1 MTETIGISGAGLVGS
16 LLSVYLAKRGHQVEV
31 YERRPDMRRAT
42 MSAGRSINLALS
54 DRGWKALEGVNMADP
69 VKNIAIP
76 MYGRMIHD
84 EDGSQRFMPYGKQDQ
99 AIYSVSRGEL
109 NKLLMTEA
117 EQSDKVN
124 IYFDQKCTNVDLE
137 QPALT
142 FEDGNTQ
149 TKNTRQFSRIF
160 GTDGAFSSVREVMM
174 KAQKR
179 FNYSQEFIEHGY
191 KELHIPPGDEEP
203 WQLYK
208 NALHIWPRKSF
219 MMIALPNLDGSFTVT
234 LFLGFNGSPSF
245 EELQTDQAIK
255 DFFHQY
261 FSDAMALMPTLLEDF
276 RNNPTD
282 SLVTIRC
289 NPYHYQDKACLLGD
303 AAHAIVPFYGQGM
316 NAGFED
322 CTLIDQI
329 LDQHEGDWER
339 IFQEVSKQRV
349 PDGHAIADLALHNFI
364 EMRDLVA
371 DPHFIKKRDLS
382 RQINDLFP
390 NEWIPLYSMVTFSHM
405 SYAEAKKR
413 GDEHDFILDDIL
425 DKYNYEKI
433 TEKPEYL
440 KEIVKPYLQYE
451 D

>member
-1 MTETIGISGAGLVGS
+1 LTKTIGISGAGLVGS
-16 LLSVYLAKRGHQVEV
+16 LLSVYLAKRGYQVEV
-31 YERRPDMRRAT
+31 YERRPDMRRAE

-54 DRGWKALEGVNMADP
+54 DRGWKALEGVKMTNP

-84 EDGSQRFMPYGKQDQ
+84 EDGTQRFMPYGKEDQ
-99 AIYSVSRGEL
+99 GIYSVSRGEL

-117 EQSDKVN
+117 EQFDKVHF
-124 IYFDQKCTNVDLE
+124 YFNQKCTNVDLE

-142 FEDGNTQ
+142 FQDGNTQ
-149 TKNTRQFSRIF
+149 TKKTRQFSRIF

-234 LFLGFNGSPSF
+234 LFLGFHGSPSF
-245 EELQTDQAIK
+245 EELQTDQDIK

-261 FSDAMALMPTLLEDF
+261 FSDAMALMPSLLEDF
-276 RNNPTD
+276 HNNPTD

-329 LDQHEGDWER
+329 LNQHEGNWER

-390 NEWIPLYSMVTFSHM
+390 DEWIPLYSMVTFSHM
-405 SYAEAKKR
+405 SYAEAKKQ
-413 GDEHDFILDDIL
+413 GDEHDLILDDIL
-425 DKYNYEKI
+425 DKYDYEKI
-433 TEKPEYL
+433 TENPEYL
-440 KEIVKPYLQYE
+440 KEIVKPYL
-451 D
+451 